1 MEHVSTLAKGPRK
14 SAERTESGTGPG
26 FLAAAGVL
34 VVLALLAALLFSGA
48 AASRSLGD
56 PGALTRWGLPF
67 AKAANNLGA
76 AGTIGALVFAVVILP
91 RTLGGG
97 RPGRT
102 DSARAEH
109 PAFTRALA
117 LASAAAVL
125 WTLGAL
131 GVLVFTY
138 SDAAGLPL
146 SSGETFTQGLG
157 SFITDFA
164 AGRAWTITTI
174 VAAVVATLTF
184 GVRSSAGLGVAAV
197 LALLGLLPAA
207 LVGHAASG
215 DDHNAAVNS
224 IALHLVGVCLWFGG
238 IIVLAVVGGRLG
250 GSTLPVLKRFSALA
264 GFAFA
269 LVFLSGIVN
278 ASLRIT
284 ELSQL
289 SSQWGLLVTFKAVAT
304 LLLGGIGWMHRQWV
318 IPQLEDRTGS
328 GGSRLSARRVLW
340 QLVTVELLIMAAVSG
355 VAAALGRTAP
365 PRGEELEPN
374 ASPARILTGYD
385 LPPAPTVARWFTE
398 WRPDWLWI
406 AVVLTLATAYVLGM
420 AKLRRRG
427 DRWSALRLACWLT
440 GLLLLTY
447 FTSGAPAVYGMV
459 LFSAHMVD
467 HMALTMV
474 VPLFLVL
481 GSPVTLALKALT
493 PRGDGSRGIREWILV
508 LIHSRF
514 SQLITHPL
522 FAAANFAG
530 SIVIFYYSP
539 LFGFALREHVG
550 HELMI
555 THFLI
560 TGYIFVLTMV
570 GTDPLPRR
578 APFPLRLLLLFATM
592 AFHAFFGVALTG
604 SDSLLQA
611 SWFGSMGRDWGPSA
625 LEDQAIGGAVTWGIG
640 EVPTL
645 LLAIGVAIMWS
656 RTDARDTRRKDR
668 AADRNNDAD
677 LAAYNSMFA
686 DLAARDNGGRAAGTP
701 TPTSHSPASRPTPGA
716 SE

>member
-1 MEHVSTLAKGPRK
+1 M
-14 SAERTESGTGPG
+14 
-26 FLAAAGVL
+26 
-34 VVLALLAALLFSGA
+34 AALLFSGA

>member
-1 MEHVSTLAKGPRK
+1 MEHVSTIAKGPREK
-14 SAERTESGTGPG
+14 TAADPTRSGTGPG
-26 FLAAAGVL
+26 FLVAAGILVL
-34 VVLALLAALLFSGA
+34 LALLAALFFSGA
-48 AASRSLGD
+48 SASRQLGD

-67 AKAANNLGA
+67 AKVFNNVGA

-91 RTLGGG
+91 RTVGAG
-97 RPGRT
+97 RRLPGE
-102 DSARAEH
+102 DARPEH

-125 WTLGAL
+125 WTVGAL
-131 GVLVFTY
+131 GVMVFTY

-146 SSGETFTQGLG
+146 SSGEAFTQGLG
-157 SFITDFA
+157 GFLTDFA
-164 AGRAWTITTI
+164 AGRAWLATTI
-174 VAAVVATLTF
+174 IAAVVAT
-184 GVRSSAGLGVAAV
+184 
-197 LALLGLLPAA
+197 
-207 LVGHAASG
+207 ASG

-224 IALHLVGVCLWFGG
+224 IALHLVGVCLWLGG

-250 GSTLPVLKRFSALA
+250 ASTLPVLKRFSALA

-269 LVFLSGIVN
+269 LVFLSGVVN

-304 LLLGGIGWMHRQWV
+304 LVLGGVGWMHRQWV
-318 IPQLEDRTGS
+318 IPQLGDAGAPE
-328 GGSRLSARRVLW
+328 GSRLSAARVLW
-340 QLVTVELLIMAAVSG
+340 QLITVELLIMAAVSG

-365 PRGEELEPN
+365 PRGEELAPD

-385 LPPAPTVARWFTE
+385 LPPEPSVARWLTE

-406 AVVLTLATAYVLGM
+406 AVVLTLGTAYVLGM
-420 AKLRRRG
+420 VKLHRRG
-427 DRWSALRLACWLT
+427 DRWPALRLACWMI
-440 GLLLLTY
+440 GLVLLTY
-447 FTSGAPAVYGMV
+447 FTSGAPAVYGVV

-481 GSPVTLALKALT
+481 GAPVTLALKALT
-493 PRGDGSRGIREWILV
+493 PRGDGTRGIREWILV
-508 LIHSRF
+508 LVHSRF
-514 SQLITHPL
+514 SKIVTHPL

-530 SIVIFYYSP
+530 SIIIFYYSP

-560 TGYIFVLTMV
+560 TGYIFVLSMV
-570 GTDPLPRR
+570 GTDPLPMR
-578 APFPLRLLLLFATM
+578 APFPLRILLLFATM
-592 AFHAFFGVALTG
+592 AFHAFFGVVLMG
-604 SDSLLQA
+604 SDSLIQA
-611 SWFGSMGRDWGPSA
+611 SWFGSMGRDWGSSA
-625 LEDQAIGGAVTWGIG
+625 LADQQIGGAVTWGIG

-645 LLAIGVAIMWS
+645 LLAIGVAVMWS
-656 RTDARDTRRKDR
+656 RTDARETRRTDR

-677 LAAYNSMFA
+677 LAAYNNMFA
-686 DLAARDNGGRAAGTP
+686 DLAARGAGP
-701 TPTSHSPASRPTPGA
+701 APASRSRTPQDPAQESPATPGDN
-716 SE
+716 E